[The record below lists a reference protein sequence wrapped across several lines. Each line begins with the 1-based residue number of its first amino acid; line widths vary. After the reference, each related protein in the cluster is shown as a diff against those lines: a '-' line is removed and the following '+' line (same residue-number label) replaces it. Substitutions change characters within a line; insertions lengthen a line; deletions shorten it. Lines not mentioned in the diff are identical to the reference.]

1 MGIFLSNLGGSVS
14 VLDLTDG
21 QQCCKWHSSHSGR
34 PLFNRHTYPAALV
47 AAILLPAPAAVAEH
61 QEVAGHPVGA
71 AVPTLSGHGC
81 DLRSLAKVNLQP
93 LVLIGHERRPATGSF
108 LWGIEKGKMMKMEKS
123 LKFLLTWKN
132 SIINEIYKNHSFKFF
147 LI

>member
-21 QQCCKWHSSHSGR
+21 QQNVVTGTVHTLTDCFSIDAHTRMLSSRRYCFQLLPPSLNIRRQLVTQSELPYPPWVATAVTSILSPRSICSHSW
-34 PLFNRHTYPAALV
+34 H
-47 AAILLPAPAAVAEH
+47 
-61 QEVAGHPVGA
+61 
-71 AVPTLSGHGC
+71 
-81 DLRSLAKVNLQP
+81 K
-93 LVLIGHERRPATGSF
+93 RRPATSSF
-108 LWGIEKGKMMKMEKS
+108 LWGIEKRKMIKMEKS

>member
-1 MGIFLSNLGGSVS
+1 MGIFSSNLGGSVS
-14 VLDLTDG
+14 VLDLTHG
-21 QQCCKWHSSHSGR
+21 QQNVVTGTYSDR
-34 PLFNRHTYPAALV
+34 LLFNRRTYLDALLS
-47 AAILLPAPAAVAEH
+47 AILLPAPPAITEH

-71 AVPTLSGHGC
+71 PVPSLGGHGC
-81 DLRSLAKVNLQP
+81 DLHSLSKVNLQP
-93 LVLIGHERRPATGSF
+93 LVLIWHKRRPATSSF
-108 LWGIEKGKMMKMEKS
+108 LWGIEKRKMTKMEKS